1 MAHPRYITTV
11 SVGQLQGHDLEV
23 VFGNLKDGAL
33 CDHLEEHGRNGRP
46 GYPVKALWHSYVA
59 SFVLNLPHTNALIRL
74 LRDSPELRRLCG
86 FSGPLPHR
94 TTFNRFIQRL
104 SHHADLVE
112 AVFAD
117 LTGQIKVLLPDLGEE
132 VAVDSTTVRSHCNP
146 NRRRPLSDPEASWTA
161 KNSTQA
167 KEGGKEWRHGYKV
180 HMVADINHG
189 IPLAHVV
196 TTAKQN
202 DSPMLPKVIASAE
215 ALYPW
220 FRPNAVV
227 ADRGYDALSNHEYLH
242 AKGILPVIH
251 IRRPSSG
258 DLVEGIYTP
267 YGVPTCMGN
276 IPMRYIKSDPQK
288 GHLYRCVGCHLAG
301 SRRGGVV
308 HCDTEVWEDP
318 SKNIRL
324 FGVIRRDGPEWK
336 ALYAKRWGIERT
348 FKSMKESRRLERHS
362 IRGTR
367 QVTLHAL
374 MSALTYSATALAR
387 LQAGEA
393 AEMRWMVRRVA

>member
-1 MAHPRYITTV
+1 MAQPRYITTPP
-11 SVGQLQGHDLEV
+11 VGQLQRHDLET
-23 VFGNLKDGAL
+23 VFGNLNDGPL
-33 CDHLEEHGRNGRP
+33 CDHLEGHGRNGRP
-46 GYPVKALWHSYVA
+46 GYPIKALWHSYVA

-74 LRDSPELRRLCG
+74 LRDSPELRLLCG

-104 SHHADLVE
+104 SHHPDLVE
-112 AVFAD
+112 AAFAD
-117 LTGQIKVLLPDLGEE
+117 LIGQLKVLLPDLGEE

-146 NRRRPLSDPEASWTA
+146 NRRPVSDPEASWTA

-180 HMVADINHG
+180 HMIADVNHG

-196 TTAKQN
+196 TTAKQS

-215 ALYPW
+215 DLYPW
-220 FRPNAVV
+220 FRPYAVV
-227 ADRGYDALSNHEYLH
+227 GDRGYDAKSNHEYLH
-242 AKGILPVIH
+242 EKGILPIIH
-251 IRRPSSG
+251 IRRPARTA
-258 DLVEGIYTP
+258 LVDGIYTA
-267 YGVPTCMGN
+267 YGVPTCMGG

-288 GHLYRCVGCHLAG
+288 GHLYRCKGCHLAS

-308 HCDTEVWEDP
+308 HCDTEIWENP

-336 ALYAKRWGIERT
+336 SLYAKRWGIERV
-348 FKSMKESRRLERHS
+348 FKGMKESRRLERHCL
-362 IRGTR
+362 RGTR

-374 MSALTYSATALAR
+374 MSALSYAATVLAR

-393 AEMRWMVRRVA
+393 EDMRWMVRRVA